1 MAQAHTGTGKTVA
14 FGLPILQQLQ
24 LNGSVEALV
33 IVPTREL
40 ATQVSDEIYRFGKFL
55 NMENS
60 NSLWRNFIH

>member
-1 MAQAHTGTGKTVA
+1 VAQAHTGTGKTVA